1 MDIMIKTSG
10 AWTIDIPFVINPVI
24 ILSGSLSLRR
34 AGGRAGAGWVGSLT
48 IALWRIGYN
57 KPGIIGYNRYN
68 WDLEN
73 IDDARDKDI

>member
-24 ILSGSLSLRR
+24 ILSGSLSLRWPR
-34 AGGRAGAGWVGSLT
+34 RAGAGWVGSLT

-73 IDDARDKDI
+73 IDDVLDKDI

>member
-10 AWTIDIPFVINPVI
+10 AWTIDIPFVINLVI
-24 ILSGSLSLRR
+24 ILSGSLSLRW
-34 AGGRAGAGWVGSLT
+34 AGGSVPAGWDRRT

-57 KPGIIGYNRYN
+57 KPGIIGYN

-73 IDDARDKDI
+73 IDDVPDKDI